1 MWILNW
7 LPDWLFYVMFLAG
20 VLSLVIGKILV
31 PFRLY
36 AYPAGVFLI
45 IMGTW
50 YSGGIAKDK
59 EWKAKVAEVE
69 AKLALAEVKS
79 AVVNE
84 KIITKVITK
93 NQIIKLRGDDIVKYI
108 DKEVIKYDNTCKI
121 PIEVIT
127 VHNMAAKHD

>member
-7 LPDWLFYVMFLAG
+7 LPDWLFYLMFFTG
-20 VLSLVIGKILV
+20 VLALVIGKVLV
-31 PFRLY
+31 HVRLY
-36 AYPAGVFLI
+36 AYPAGVVLI
-45 IMGTW
+45 ILGTW
-50 YSGGIAKDK
+50 YSGGIAKDR
-59 EWKAKVAEVE
+59 EWKARVAEVE
-69 AKLALAEVKS
+69 AKLAVAEVKS

-121 PIEVIT
+121 PLEVIT

>member
-1 MWILNW
+1 
-7 LPDWLFYVMFLAG
+7 
-20 VLSLVIGKILV
+20 
-31 PFRLY
+31 
-36 AYPAGVFLI
+36 
-45 IMGTW
+45 MGTW

-69 AKLALAEVKS
+69 AKLAVAEVKS

-108 DKEVIKYDNTCKI
+108 DKEVIKYDNICKI

>member
-7 LPDWLFYVMFLAG
+7 LPDWLFYVMFFTG
-20 VLSLVIGKILV
+20 VLALVIGKILANT
-31 PFRLY
+31 RLY
-36 AYPAGVFLI
+36 AYPAGVVLI

-50 YSGGIAKDK
+50 YSGGIAKDH

-69 AKLALAEVKS
+69 AKLALAQQAS
-79 AVVNE
+79 AKVNE
-84 KIITKVITK
+84 KIITKVVTK

-121 PIEVIT
+121 PLEVIV